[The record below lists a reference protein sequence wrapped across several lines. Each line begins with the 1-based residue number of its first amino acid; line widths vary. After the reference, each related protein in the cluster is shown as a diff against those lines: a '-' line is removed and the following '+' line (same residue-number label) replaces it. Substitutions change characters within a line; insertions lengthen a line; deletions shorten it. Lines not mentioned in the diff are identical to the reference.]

1 MALPGSKTEERH
13 IGQDGNEQGIV
24 TEGGGQVE
32 VQQAVDSALQAATW
46 TLQARQDME
55 RAAGENGTASGLH
68 TKKTT
73 AATATAAHTAH
84 TGSRRGDGTERDVE
98 RIRIFITTM
107 WGTTPP
113 EGRSRPRSKDTQ

>member
-55 RAAGENGTASGLH
+55 RAAGEKRNSFG
-68 TKKTT
+68 
-73 AATATAAHTAH
+73 AAHKE
-84 TGSRRGDGTERDVE
+84 DN
-98 RIRIFITTM
+98 
-107 WGTTPP
+107 
-113 EGRSRPRSKDTQ
+113 GRHGHSRPHRPHRKPAGATEQSATWNGYGFS

>member
-1 MALPGSKTEERH
+1 MTLPGSKTEERH

-55 RAAGENGTASGLH
+55 RAAGEKRNSFG
-68 TKKTT
+68 
-73 AATATAAHTAH
+73 AAHKEDNGRHGHSRPHRPHRKPA
-84 TGSRRGDGTERDVE
+84 GRRNRARRGTGTD
-98 RIRIFITTM
+98 FHNNGAGHDAT
-107 WGTTPP
+107 
-113 EGRSRPRSKDTQ
+113 